1 MTGDFAHREGEIW
14 LDGEFVRWQDA
25 TLHVLTHAL
34 HYASSVFEGI
44 RVYGSK
50 IFRLTEH
57 TERLVASAAELG
69 CVLPFTVP
77 ELDRAASELAARNG
91 MVDGYLRPVAW
102 RGSETMG
109 IGAPGTAAHVAIA
122 AWEWPEVFEPGAK
135 LDGISL
141 HVSRWRRP
149 PPECAPVRAKGAG
162 QYAIG
167 TLARNEA
174 EAAGAQDALLLDHRG
189 HLTEAT
195 GANLFLV
202 VGGELHT
209 PVPDCF
215 LDGITRRV
223 VIGLARSYGIRVVE
237 RRIPVGE
244 LESASEVFLTGTA
257 YEVQPV
263 RSIGGLAHASASR
276 PGEVARTLAF
286 RPGEVT
292 RTLADAYAKL
302 VRS

>member
-1 MTGDFAHREGEIW
+1 MAP
-14 LDGEFVRWQDA
+14 A
-25 TLHVLTHAL
+25 
-34 HYASSVFEGI
+34 
-44 RVYGSK
+44 
-50 IFRLTEH
+50 
-57 TERLVASAAELG
+57 
-69 CVLPFTVP
+69 
-77 ELDRAASELAARNG
+77 AAR
-91 MVDGYLRPVAW
+91 
-102 RGSETMG
+102 
-109 IGAPGTAAHVAIA
+109 
-122 AWEWPEVFEPGAK
+122 
-135 LDGISL
+135 
-141 HVSRWRRP
+141 
-149 PPECAPVRAKGAG
+149 VRAGPRQGAG

-202 VGGELHT
+202 VDGELHT

-237 RRIPVGE
+237 RHIPVGE

-263 RSIGGLAHASASR
+263 RSIGGLTHASASR
-276 PGEVARTLAF
+276 PGEVTRTLAF